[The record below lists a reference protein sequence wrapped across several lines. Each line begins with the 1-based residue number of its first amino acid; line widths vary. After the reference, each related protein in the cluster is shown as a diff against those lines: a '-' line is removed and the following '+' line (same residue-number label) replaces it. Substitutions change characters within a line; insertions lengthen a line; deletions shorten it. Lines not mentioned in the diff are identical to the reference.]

1 MRDDYKN
8 QMASKIAG
16 RYQDL
21 ELRIM
26 KDIVRR
32 IKKTGKI
39 TSTADW
45 QINRL
50 RILGYSSED
59 IEREIKKTLN
69 ASYPEMFELYDK
81 VIDWEYV
88 RNKDIYEQINA
99 EYIPFEE
106 NGQLKQ
112 ITEAIIDQSFEDM
125 ENVTNSLGFY
135 LDYGNGKKVITPLS
149 QVYTKYLD
157 SACYD
162 IVTGAFDY
170 NSVLRRVVTQ
180 LTNSGLRQIDY
191 SSGRA
196 NRVDVAARRAVMTA
210 VSQIT
215 GKISEYNAKK
225 LGTEYFE
232 VEWHA
237 GARPTHSVWQGRV
250 WKEEQL
256 YSVCG
261 LGTVTGLLGANCYHT
276 YYPFFP
282 GISERN
288 WSDDWLDAK
297 NEEEAEPKI
306 FAGKKYTLYEAKQ
319 RQRQMETAMRAQ
331 REKVCLL
338 QHGGADPNEV
348 ILQKAKYQGQLNEY
362 SRFCRKM
369 SLTEERER
377 IYLDMRGEVA
387 PSKAELKVAKNIM
400 STDNLFEKSKVVK
413 MLGVDKKNVDFG
425 KMDERSKKSVYNG
438 IKKVYDKFP
447 QLKGYT
453 NKVLYDPN
461 ITGYAMSES
470 LSGVLRISSEFSDY
484 KELKKRYDRDVRMQ
498 FHPEGTDADAIIIHE
513 MGHQLD
519 GYLTRN
525 RVWGGKIS
533 IYGTTR
539 TSATVKREVLQ
550 QLGYFDYIRVERAEW
565 SRMGYKGRELN
576 EALEFS
582 KKEFITKHISEY
594 ANKNERE
601 FFAECFSEY
610 MTSKKPREA
619 ARIFGEVL
627 KEIMEG
633 LQ

>member
-1 MRDDYKN
+1 MKDDYKN
-8 QMASKIAG
+8 KFASKIVA

-21 ELRIM
+21 EERIM
-26 KDIVRR
+26 QDIVRR
-32 IKKTGKI
+32 IVKAGEI

-59 IEREIKKTLN
+59 IEKEIKKALN
-69 ASYPEMFELYDK
+69 TSYPEMFELYDK
-81 VIDWEYV
+81 VINWEYV

-99 EYIPFEE
+99 EYIPFEG

-112 ITEAIIDQSFEDM
+112 ITEAIIDQSFDDL

-135 LDYGNGKKVITPLS
+135 LDYGNGQKVLTPLS

-157 SACYD
+157 AACYD

-215 GKISEYNAKK
+215 GKISEYNAQK

-237 GARPTHSVWQGRV
+237 GARPTHAVWQGRI
-250 WKEEQL
+250 WSKEQL

-288 WSDDWLDAK
+288 WSDEWLDAK
-297 NEEEAEPKI
+297 NLEESTSKT
-306 FAGKKYTLYEAKQ
+306 FQGKEYTLYEAKQ

-331 REKVCLL
+331 REKVRLL
-338 QHGGADPNEV
+338 EAGGADRDEI
-348 ILQKAKYQGQLNEY
+348 ILHKAKYQGQLNEY

-369 SLTEERER
+369 NLTEERER
-377 IYLDMRGEVA
+377 IYLDMRGRVA
-387 PSKAELKVAKNIM
+387 SDARKMSLNDTSDKWKRAARSELKK
-400 STDNLFEKSKVVK
+400 DEKSLSWREKETAVIY
-413 MLGVDKKNVDFG
+413 DSNG
-425 KMDERSKKSVYNG
+425 KYLFTKRGDERSVSFTKSE
-438 IKKVYDKFP
+438 IKKMKNCIVSHNHPSGSSFSLADWTVFKRAKLQELRAIGEDKVY
-447 QLKGYT
+447 
-453 NKVLYDPN
+453 
-461 ITGYAMSES
+461 
-470 LSGVLRISSEFSDY
+470 
-484 KELKKRYDRDVRMQ
+484 
-498 FHPEGTDADAIIIHE
+498 
-513 MGHQLD
+513 
-519 GYLTRN
+519 
-525 RVWGGKIS
+525 
-533 IYGTTR
+533 
-539 TSATVKREVLQ
+539 
-550 QLGYFDYIRVERAEW
+550 YIRVGEKAEQLW
-565 SRMGYKGRELN
+565 NMPDDDFIELYEDIRKKIRKEYHNLYKSGKIN
-576 EALEFS
+576 
-582 KKEFITKHISEY
+582 KKERLLLSSDEY
-594 ANKNERE
+594 NRII
-601 FFAECFSEY
+601 AEKVGVKYGKEY
-610 MTSKKPREA
+610 
-619 ARIFGEVL
+619 F
-627 KEIMEG
+627 
-633 LQ
+633 